1 MADFASSLPVRT
13 QTNGDI
19 VAKLCDGTTNTQL
32 LKINSDGTIDS
43 RIYDVAGTGLTSTT
57 VTTHQALDVNVVAGS
72 SSGAVADESTFTYGT
87 SMQTPVGGVFNTSVT
102 ALTSGQTGAFSCTA
116 TRAIWTNLRNSSGT
130 ELGDTAAHKIF
141 VQPTDG
147 TNNQAYTAAGE
158 AKVDVTA
165 SAAFGSASGGTA
177 ATSSDLVGG
186 IYNSSAPTLTNG
198 QQASLQ
204 LTVSGNLKTDLTTIV
219 GSAPGA
225 TNALPTQI
233 ATSGAFVSETNPLPV
248 TIGVAGTNQNYYT
261 DSSAVASTS
270 SVTQS
275 TTVGGA
281 TGFYLQSVA
290 TTSSGKNKAIIQ
302 VETASGSGTF
312 NIVAALFNSTAT
324 PNSVFNLPTP
334 RLVPTGAR
342 VQIIMTNLDLT
353 AQDLYSTVSG
363 YQI

>member
-1 MADFASSLPVRT
+1 MADFNSSLPVRT
-13 QTNGDI
+13 QTNGDL

-43 RIYDVAGTGLTSTT
+43 RIYDTAGNGLTSTT

-87 SMQTPVGGVFNTSVT
+87 SMQTPVGAVFNSSIT
-102 ALTSGQTGAFSCTA
+102 ALTSGQSGVLSCTA
-116 TRAIWTNLRNSSGT
+116 QRDLRVNLRTSAGA
-130 ELGDTAAHKIF
+130 ELGNSAADKLF

-147 TNNQAYTAAGE
+147 TNNQAFTAAGE
-158 AKVDVTA
+158 AKVDITA

-177 ATSSDLVGG
+177 GTVSDLVGG

-204 LTVSGNLKTDLTTIV
+204 LDVKGNLNTDLQMIV
-219 GSAPGA
+219 GAVPSA
-225 TNALPTQI
+225 TNALPVQV
-233 ATSGAFVSETNPLPV
+233 ATAGAFVSETNPLPV

-261 DSSAVASTS
+261 DSSAVASAGS
-270 SVTQS
+270 ITQS
-275 TTVGGA
+275 TTVAGA
-281 TGFYLQSVA
+281 TGFYVQSVA

-302 VETASGSGTF
+302 IETASGSGTF

-324 PNSVFNLPTP
+324 PNSLFTFPTP

-342 VQIIMTNLDLT
+342 IQVIMTNLDLT